1 MTPCREKILSVL
13 LSMLPGAMRD
23 LTPETDSD
31 NMSLLPTENS
41 WVLPHIQNNV
51 AAMFLCNSRIW
62 CHFRFAI
69 MEGQRGHFWSNQN
82 GLHLSSIGWC
92 VSKNYIPDRHWLL
105 ELNFSEVRCDM
116 CRFCVFFFPLH
127 SHMCT
132 LYDKGVSSRSR

>member
-51 AAMFLCNSRIW
+51 AAMVLCNSRIW
-62 CHFRFAI
+62 CHGVWCHGFAI
-69 MEGQRGHFWSNQN
+69 MEG
-82 GLHLSSIGWC
+82 
-92 VSKNYIPDRHWLL
+92 
-105 ELNFSEVRCDM
+105 
-116 CRFCVFFFPLH
+116 
-127 SHMCT
+127 
-132 LYDKGVSSRSR
+132 